1 MVVKITKN
9 MMTAKKRASM
19 LRKKGLKVTPYKLKS
34 GKVRL
39 SVTR

>member
-1 MVVKITKN
+1 MVVKIAKN
-9 MMTAKKRASM
+9 MTTAKKRASM
-19 LRKKGLKVTPYKLKS
+19 LRKKGLTVVPFKKKG